1 MEESKAAWEEVGSL
15 FSGLGL
21 KLKEHFAQA
30 ASNEDAQ
37 EAGAA
42 RSDAAAADA
51 MREAM
56 RKLGAALDD
65 AVEAISGAAKDPAIT
80 EDVRKVGQS
89 VVHAFQTTFADVSDD
104 VRHAFSRTRGEG
116 K

>member
-30 ASNEDAQ
+30 ASSTSAPD
-37 EAGAA
+37 AGAA

-51 MREAM
+51 MRDAL
-56 RKLGAALDD
+56 RKLGVALDD

-80 EDVRKVGQS
+80 EDVRKVSQS
-89 VVHAFQTTFADVSDD
+89 MVHAFQTTFADVSDD
-104 VRHAFSRTRGEG
+104 VRHAFGRMRSDE

>member
-1 MEESKAAWEEVGSL
+1 MEESKAAWDEVGSL
-15 FSGLGL
+15 FTGLGL

-30 ASNEDAQ
+30 ATSATADDA
-37 EAGAA
+37 GTK

-51 MREAM
+51 VRDAI

-65 AVEAISGAAKDPAIT
+65 AVEAVSGAAKDPAIT
-80 EDVRKVGQS
+80 DDVRKVGQS
-89 VVHAFQTTFADVSDD
+89 VMHAFQTTFADVSED
-104 VRHAFSRTRGEG
+104 VRHAFGRARGEQ